1 MIETTLWIS
10 FQKKYKV
17 GYFFF
22 RPLGKRLEAVKYIQ
36 KITEGLNGYK
46 VIKKCG
52 KEMNTWHVLIHLHVI
67 ETSIS
72 RSCWHEDL
80 GFG

>member
-1 MIETTLWIS
+1 MKQHYGFHSQRNIKLAI
-10 FQKKYKV
+10 
-17 GYFFF
+17 FF

-80 GFG
+80 GVG

>member
-46 VIKKCG
+46 VIKKMWERNEYMTCT
-52 KEMNTWHVLIHLHVI
+52 NTF
-67 ETSIS
+67 T
-72 RSCWHEDL
+72 CN
-80 GFG
+80 

>member
-1 MIETTLWIS
+1 MKQHYGFHSKRNIKLAI
-10 FQKKYKV
+10 
-17 GYFFF
+17 FF

-72 RSCWHEDL
+72 RSCWHEDI
-80 GFG
+80 GVG